1 MSNVISIIQLS
12 FVSIVVLLIVAL
24 GGLMSEKSGVVN
36 IGLEGLML
44 MGGFV
49 GIWIIKIL
57 QESTGMNHQF
67 ILLIG
72 ILVGGIVGGI
82 FASAHAFASIKMNAD
97 QTISGTALNLF
108 APAFAIFTARSV
120 LGGQQVFFD
129 SSKFLIRKVPL
140 LGDIPF
146 IGDIFFQRT
155 YLSFYLAIVIL
166 VLIWILLY
174 KTKLGLR
181 IRAVGEN
188 PQAADAQGVN
198 IYRVRYFSVITSGVL
213 AGFGGVIFVA
223 TTSQSFDATVAG
235 MGFLAI
241 AVLIFGN
248 WRPWRILM
256 AAVFF
261 GFFRTI
267 ASAHTLIPFLAKI
280 NIPSEF
286 YHMLPF
292 LATLIIL
299 ALTSKLSRAPK
310 ALGDIYD
317 IGQR

>member
-1 MSNVISIIQLS
+1 MIDIIQLS
-12 FVSIVVLLIVAL
+12 FVSIAVLLIVAL
-24 GGLMSEKSGVVN
+24 GGLMSEQSGVVN

-44 MGGFV
+44 MGAFIGV
-49 GIWIIKIL
+49 WVIQIL
-57 QESTGMNHQF
+57 QKNTGMNHQI

-72 ILVGGIVGGI
+72 IIAGGIVGGI
-82 FASAHAFASIKMNAD
+82 FATAHAYASITMQAD

-120 LGGQQVFFD
+120 LGGQQVFFENAQ
-129 SSKFLIRKVPL
+129 FMIRKVPL
-140 LGDIPF
+140 LGDIPL
-146 IGDIFFQRT
+146 IGRIFFQRT

-166 VLIWILLY
+166 VGVWVLLY

-198 IYRVRYFSVITSGVL
+198 IFKVRYFSVIASGVL
-213 AGFGGVIFVA
+213 SGIGGVIFVV

-248 WRPWRILM
+248 WKPWRILL
-256 AAVFF
+256 AATFF

-267 ASAHTLIPFLAKI
+267 GSAHTLISFLDNV
-280 NIPSEF
+280 NIAPEF
-286 YHMLPF
+286 YFMIPF
-292 LATLIIL
+292 LATLIVL
-299 ALTSKLSRAPK
+299 GLTSRRSRSPK
-310 ALGDIYD
+310 ALGQIYD
-317 IGQR
+317 VGQR

>member
-1 MSNVISIIQLS
+1 MISLIQLS
-12 FVSIVVLLIVAL
+12 FVSIAVLLIVAL
-24 GGLMSEKSGVVN
+24 GGLMSERSGVVN

-49 GIWIIKIL
+49 GAIVIRSL
-57 QESTGMNHQF
+57 QLNTDMNHML
-67 ILLIG
+67 ILVIG

-82 FASAHAFASIKMNAD
+82 FVTAHAYASIHMNAD

-108 APAFAIFTARSV
+108 APAFAIFTARSTI
-120 LGGQQVFFD
+120 GGQQVFFD
-129 SSKFLIRKVPL
+129 SSKFLIRKVPI
-140 LGDIPF
+140 LGDIPI
-146 IGDIFFQRT
+146 IGEILFQRT
-155 YLSFYLAIVIL
+155 YISFYLAIAL
-166 VLIWILLY
+166 LIIVWVLLY

-198 IYRVRYFSVITSGVL
+198 IYKVRYFSVIASGVL
-213 AGFGGVIFVA
+213 AGIGGVVFVT

-248 WRPWRILM
+248 WKPWRILL
-256 AAVFF
+256 AATFF

-267 ASAHTLIPFLAKI
+267 GSAHTLISFLDNV
-280 NIPSEF
+280 NIAPEF
-286 YHMLPF
+286 YFMIPF
-292 LATLIIL
+292 LATLIVL
-299 ALTSKLSRAPK
+299 GLTSRRSRSPK
-310 ALGDIYD
+310 ALGQIYD
-317 IGQR
+317 VGQR

>member
-1 MSNVISIIQLS
+1 MDSVISIVQLS

-44 MGGFV
+44 MGAFI
-49 GIWIIKIL
+49 GIWVIQIL
-57 QESTGMNHQF
+57 QRQTGINPHL
-67 ILLIG
+67 ILIIG

-82 FASAHAFASIKMNAD
+82 FATAHAFASITMNAD

-129 SSKFLIRKVPL
+129 SSKFLIRKIPL
-140 LGDIPF
+140 LGDIPI
-146 IGDIFFQRT
+146 IGNIFFQRT
-155 YLSFYLAIVIL
+155 YLSFYIAIIIL
-166 VLIWILLY
+166 IFIWALIY

-198 IYRVRYFSVITSGVL
+198 IYKVRYFSVITSGVL
-213 AGFGGVIFVA
+213 AGMGGVIFVA

-261 GFFRTI
+261 GFFRTMS
-267 ASAHTLIPFLAKI
+267 SAYTLIPFLNNA
-280 NIPSEF
+280 NIPAEI
-286 YHMLPF
+286 YNMLPF
-292 LATLIIL
+292 VATLIVL
-299 ALTSKLSRAPK
+299 GLTSRTSRSPK
-310 ALGDIYD
+310 ALGNVYD